1 MLRRPVDALHEST
14 VSELNTSWRIAPI
27 DIVME
32 RVTGV
37 LQRPLIATSPRSLSS
52 TRLPSLGAGATER
65 VVVVA
70 YEVVP

>member
-1 MLRRPVDALHEST
+1 MDC
-14 VSELNTSWRIAPI
+14 
-27 DIVME
+27 M
-32 RVTGV
+32 TGV